1 MTKDSKSTFKKILI
15 ANRGEIA
22 LRVIRTCREMG
33 IKTVAVYS
41 TADKDSLHV
50 KFADEAVCIGRPSS
64 AESYLNIPHL
74 MAAMEITNA
83 DAVHPGYGFL
93 AENAKFA
100 EICGEHGVKFIGPT
114 PDQIRNMGDKITAK
128 ETMVKAGVPVVP
140 GSGGLLESVDQA
152 KGIAKEIG
160 YPVILKATAGGGG
173 KGMRVVWEESEIEKA
188 YNTAKAEAL
197 ASFKND
203 GVYMEK
209 FVEEPRHIEIQVAG
223 DRYGKVCHMSERDC
237 SIQRRHQK
245 LVEESPSPFMTDDL
259 RQRMGEAA
267 VKAAQAIGYESVGT
281 IEFLVDKH
289 RNFYFMEMNTR
300 IQVEHCVTEEV
311 TSFDLIKE
319 QIKIAAGEPISGK
332 NYYPEMH
339 AIECRINAE
348 DPYNDFRPSP
358 GKITVLHQ
366 PGGHGIRIDS
376 HVYAGYVIPP
386 FYDSMIAKIIA
397 VARTRK
403 EAIDTMSRALSEYVI
418 EGVKTTIPFHQQ
430 LMKNE
435 DFIKGNFTTKFLE
448 TFKMK

>member
-1 MTKDSKSTFKKILI
+1 MFNKILI

-22 LRVIRTCREMG
+22 LRIIRTCREMG

-50 KFADEAVCIGRPSS
+50 KFADEAVCIGKPKGVD
-64 AESYLNIPHL
+64 SYLNIPHI
-74 MAAMEITNA
+74 MAAAEITNA
-83 DAVHPGYGFL
+83 DAIHPGYGFL

-100 EICGEHGVKFIGPT
+100 QICADHGIKFIGPT
-114 PDQIRNMGDKITAK
+114 PEMINKMGDKITAK
-128 ETMVKAGVPVVP
+128 DTMIKAGVPVVP
-140 GSGGLLESVDQA
+140 GGKGLLESVEEA
-152 KGIAKEIG
+152 KILAKEIG

-173 KGMRVVWEESEIEKA
+173 KGMRVVWNEEEIEKA
-188 YNTAKAEAL
+188 YSSARQEA
-197 ASFKND
+197 AAAFKND

-223 DRYGKVCHMSERDC
+223 DQYGTVCHMSERDC

-245 LVEESPSPFMTDDL
+245 LVEESPSPFMTPEL
-259 RQRMGEAA
+259 RKQMGEAA
-267 VKAAQAIGYESVGT
+267 IKAAAAINYESVGT

-311 TSFDLIKE
+311 INFDLIKE
-319 QIKIAAGEPISGK
+319 QIKIAMGEKISGK
-332 NYYPEMH
+332 NYEPQMH

-358 GKITVLHQ
+358 GKITVLHT
-366 PGGHGIRIDS
+366 PGGHGVRVDS

-386 FYDSMIAKIIA
+386 YYDSMIGKLIT
-397 VARTRK
+397 VAQTRE
-403 EAIDTMSRALSEYVI
+403 EAIDTMYRALSEYVI
-418 EGVKTTIPFHQQ
+418 EGVKTTIPFHLQ
-430 LMKNE
+430 LMQNE
-435 DFIKGNFTTKFLE
+435 DFRKGNFTTKFLE
-448 TFKMK
+448 TFTMK